1 MRKGFL
7 GSMTALLAGTGLA
20 LAQSP
25 GASPRPTVPMTPAVL
40 AAGQATPSG
49 WSVPS
54 AQLAQ
59 PTITT
64 PMVTTP
70 TVTTPMATTPTV
82 TPPTTPPGMPLT
94 CGSSDCCAP
103 ACCDPTALG
112 LQGRFYGDADY
123 LLWWAK
129 GNKLPP
135 LVTTGSVTDLRS
147 TAALGQMNTLI
158 LFGNREYDDDTRSGG
173 RFTAGY
179 WLNPEQSVGVEA
191 TFLFVEP
198 QSTSFA
204 AASSSGT
211 VLARPFI
218 NSDLISGTPTG
229 LSASP
234 ENSFLVAFPGI
245 NSPAGTLNQL
255 AGTINVQTRNEL
267 WGAELNGRLGI
278 AGNCWYR
285 GDLLLGFRYAEV
297 KDNLDITS
305 TSQTTPASPLTVLN
319 FSRTNFAAPFT
330 LQVSD
335 SFRTRNEFYGGQ
347 VGANIEV
354 HRGNLFADFRAKL
367 ALGVVHQTVDISG
380 QSVLTQGTMRNVS
393 PGGLLALTSNIGE
406 HSRDEFGIVP
416 EVGANVGYQ
425 FGRHVRAS
433 VGYSILYFR
442 SDVQRT
448 GAIIDRI
455 VNPSLAP
462 ALTGIGLGTP
472 VQRPL
477 FGFVDRDFWAQ
488 GVNAAL
494 EFSF

>member
-1 MRKGFL
+1 
-7 GSMTALLAGTGLA
+7 
-20 LAQSP
+20 
-25 GASPRPTVPMTPAVL
+25 
-40 AAGQATPSG
+40 
-49 WSVPS
+49 
-54 AQLAQ
+54 
-59 PTITT
+59 
-64 PMVTTP
+64 MVTTP
-70 TVTTPMATTPTV
+70 AA
-82 TPPTTPPGMPLT
+82 PPGMPLS

-112 LQGRFYGDADY
+112 LQGRFFGEADY
-123 LLWWAK
+123 LLWWTK

-135 LVTTGSVTDLRS
+135 LVTTGSAADLRS
-147 TAALGQMNTLI
+147 TAALGQPGTLI
-158 LFGNREYDDDTRSGG
+158 LFGNREYDDDVRSGG

-191 TFLFVEP
+191 TFFFLE
-198 QSTSFA
+198 QESTNF
-204 AASSSGT
+204 AASSNSGT
-211 VLARPFI
+211 VLARPFT

-229 LSASP
+229 LASSP

-245 NSPAGTLNQL
+245 ASPVGPLSQFS
-255 AGTINVQTRNEL
+255 GTISAQTRNEL
-267 WGAELNGRLGI
+267 WGAELNARLGI

-297 KDNLDITS
+297 KDDLDITS

-319 FSRTNFAAPFT
+319 FSGTNFLAPFT

-347 VGANIEV
+347 VGADIEV

-380 QSVLTQGTMRNVS
+380 QSVLTQGATRNVS
-393 PGGLLALTSNIGE
+393 PGGLLALTSNIGSY
-406 HSRDEFGIVP
+406 SRDEFGIVP

-425 FGRHVRAS
+425 FGRHLRAS

-442 SDVQRT
+442 SDIVRT

-462 ALTGIGLGTP
+462 ALTGIGLGSG